1 LSFNLLPERTGC
13 VEKGR
18 LPMTFKRGL
27 IVALVLAFAAT
38 PLFVQTAEA
47 KVTKGQASVAKRSG
61 KLYINQRQYDKA
73 MEQYIIAAEGRPDDS
88 EVQYYL
94 GWLYSQKELFEEM
107 NEHYNLATDRK
118 WKKKVDA
125 DRKELWTRYY
135 NMAVKGMN
143 AQRFDFAMEQFDLA
157 ITINP
162 NEADAYEGLAITHLN
177 SGNSEGGIEMYQ
189 KAIEL
194 ITGYNLDS
202 LITGHHLDSLIVQD
216 DIAKI
221 LEFDPPKPRGVTPPK
236 AQSFFNL
243 GGALMNVERIEE
255 ALEMFKKGHA
265 IDPEEINILQHMSI
279 AQYRLGDK
287 EGAAESA
294 EKALA
299 IAGDDPKILNIAASI
314 YLQAENYEKS
324 AEILEKVVEIQ
335 PDNMDAL
342 FNLAIAYKQLDK
354 GDRALDLFG
363 KSVEANP
370 TDADA
375 WYQLGLLADKIDA
388 YDKAIEAFL
397 KVTELQAS
405 NARAW
410 AALSRVYARKSE
422 VSEGEIAAECVKKAT
437 EAFQMYEA
445 LQSQNQE

>member
-1 LSFNLLPERTGC
+1 
-13 VEKGR
+13 
-18 LPMTFKRGL
+18 MTFRKRGL
-27 IVALVLAFAAT
+27 IFALALAFAAT
-38 PLFVQTAEA
+38 PLCIQTAEA

-61 KLYINQRQYDKA
+61 KLYYNQRQFDKA
-73 MEQYIIAAEGRPDDS
+73 MEQYLIAAEGRPDDS

-94 GWLYSQKELFEEM
+94 GKLYGLKELFEEM
-107 NEHYNLATDRK
+107 NGHYNLVTDKK
-118 WKKKVDA
+118 WKKQVDA

-177 SGNSEGGIEMYQ
+177 SDNSEAGIEIYQ
-189 KAIEL
+189 KAIGL
-194 ITGYNLDS
+194 MTGYNLDS
-202 LITGHHLDSLIVQD
+202 LITGHHLDSLIVQG

-221 LEFDPPKPRGVTPPK
+221 LEFDPPKPPKVKPPK

-243 GGALMNVERIEE
+243 GGALMNGGRVEK
-255 ALEMFKKGHA
+255 ALVVFKVGHA
-265 IDPEEINILQHMSI
+265 IDPEELNILKQMARAQHL
-279 AQYRLGDK
+279 LGDK

-299 IAGDDPKILNIAASI
+299 IAGDDPNILNIAAAI
-314 YLQAENYEKS
+314 YLQAENYKKS

-342 FNLAIAYKQLDK
+342 FNLAVSYTQLGK
-354 GDRALDLFG
+354 GDKALELFER
-363 KSVEANP
+363 SVEADS
-370 TDADA
+370 TDVDA
-375 WYQLGLLADKIDA
+375 WYQVGRIADQIDA
-388 YDKAIEAFL
+388 FDKAIEAFT
-397 KVTELQAS
+397 KVTELQA
-405 NARAW
+405 NHAKAWGGLFRA
-410 AALSRVYARKSE
+410 YARKSE
-422 VSEGEIAAECVKKAT
+422 VSEGEVAAECVKKAD
-437 EAFQMYEA
+437 EAYKMYEA